1 MSQKIEDE
9 AERERLK
16 EAVAKLTEEQ
26 GIPKGGFIVR
36 TSGEDAKPEDF
47 VNDMKYLEKLW
58 LDIEAKT
65 HIAGAPCLLYSD
77 VSISQRVL
85 RDIVTEQTGKIIVDN
100 PEASKNC
107 RDSARNS
114 YPKPSNCL
122 SYITA
127 IVRFLINT
135 IWKKKSKLPSA
146 AAWI

>member
-85 RDIVTEQTGKIIVDN
+85 RDIVTEQTGKSSSITRKS
-100 PEASKNC
+100 SKNYKI
-107 RDSARNS
+107 RQE
-114 YPKPSNCL
+114 
-122 SYITA
+122 
-127 IVRFLINT
+127 VR
-135 IWKKKSKLPSA
+135 P
-146 AAWI
+146 